1 MKTLITEDF
10 ICAARDYYYLLDS
23 GYPQK
28 SVLKLVSDK
37 FALNRYQ
44 RILLYRGITSSSA
57 VDRRHSKITR
67 ELKNSVLHIDT
78 YNVLY
83 TISNYILGRTVFVSN
98 DGFLRDTGEVFRK
111 LSAEKLFNQV
121 IRMVFDY
128 LTTQHLDTIRFFI
141 DSPVSFSGKLAAFL
155 NDTINNYSLK
165 GEATTVKSPDHAL
178 KQIKKGVIATSDS
191 AIMDQTGGMITDLPR
206 QIISNYYQPDF
217 IDLGGLLKDMQIQ
230 SRDTE

>member
-1 MKTLITEDF
+1 MKTLLTDEF
-10 ICAARDYYYLLDS
+10 IFAARDYYYLLDS

-57 VDRRHSKITR
+57 VGIRHSKTTG
-67 ELKNSVLHIDT
+67 ELESSELHIDT

-98 DGFLRDTGEVFRK
+98 DGFLRDTGEVFKK
-111 LSAEKLFNQV
+111 LSAEKLFDQV

-128 LTTQHLDTIRFFI
+128 LSTQHPYIIRFHI
-141 DSPVSFSGKLAAFL
+141 DSPVPFSGKLAVFL
-155 NDTINNYSLK
+155 NNMIENYSLK
-165 GEATTVKSPDHAL
+165 GEATTVKSPDHTL
-178 KQIKKGVIATSDS
+178 KQLNQGVIATSDS

-206 QIISNYYQPDF
+206 QVISTYYQPEF
-217 IDLGGLLKDMQIQ
+217 IDLGLLLKDLQIQ
-230 SRDTE
+230 SHDPK